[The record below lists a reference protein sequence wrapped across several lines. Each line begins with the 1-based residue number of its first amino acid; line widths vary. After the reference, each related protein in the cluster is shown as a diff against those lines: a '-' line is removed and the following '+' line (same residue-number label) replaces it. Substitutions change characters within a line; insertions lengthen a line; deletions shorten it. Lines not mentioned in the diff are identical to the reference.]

1 MSSVCTFNL
10 SDIFLHLRTLIPCEV
25 FMKCNFV
32 KEAYALNPF
41 DRCKVSFH
49 S

>member
-1 MSSVCTFNL
+1 MLSVCTFNL
-10 SDIFLHLRTLIPCEV
+10 SDIFLHLRTLICEV

-32 KEAYALNPF
+32 KEAYGLNPF
-41 DRCKVSFH
+41 DRCKVSFR